1 MMNKALIGDR
11 KDVEIARLKM
21 IIEKFKKY
29 DKDRT
34 EFYAKKMQRL
44 GELESYVIE
53 LEEKSE
59 TGKLEAK
66 IKELRGKLSDLNKV
80 ILYNKMVVPEKEQM
94 NLCLN
99 YNNLKNR
106 NRNLS
111 DENKRLRDTISQLV
125 TRLNKLENGKEAHRK
140 RV

>member
-1 MMNKALIGDR
+1 MMNKNLIGDR

-111 DENKRLRDTISQLV
+111 DENKRLKDTINKLV
-125 TRLNKLENGKEAHRK
+125 TRLNKLENGKS
-140 RV
+140 